1 MEHYAKNI
9 IVDFKETDRYL
20 YLRLDSFLQ
29 MLNTVSMYHTVSLGF
44 APDYMEDNHMA
55 WVLYSWNLHLENGD
69 YYAKK
74 ITFKTFAVF
83 NKDIYSHRYF
93 YVLDEKSNVVGY
105 AVAVWIVIDT
115 QRRKMTRIPLKVQ
128 NVFIDS
134 LDEKNQSI
142 EKRIIEGISVSP
154 LKKIRNVD
162 YTHER
167 AFPVRFNDIDSN
179 LHVNNTVYVNWAMES
194 LVSAED
200 EDFLIDHVP
209 SDLSIVYKK
218 EKRAGGKVIVKANLA
233 GLTSYH
239 EIYDEEG
246 CLLSLVEL
254 TWKKR

>member
-1 MEHYAKNI
+1 MEHYTKNI
-9 IVDFKETDRYL
+9 IVDFKETDRFL
-20 YLRLDSFLQ
+20 NLRLDSFVQ

-44 APDYMEDNHMA
+44 EPNYMENNHMA

-83 NKDIYSHRYF
+83 HRDIYSHRYF
-93 YVLDEKSNVVGY
+93 YVLDEESNIVGY

-115 QRRKMTRIPLKVQ
+115 KKRKMTRIPLKVQ
-128 NVFIDS
+128 NVFMSS

-142 EKRIIEGISVSP
+142 EKQIIEGIPISP
-154 LKKIRNVD
+154 LKKIRNME
-162 YTHER
+162 YTYER
-167 AFPVRFNDIDSN
+167 EFPVRFNDIDSN

-194 LVSAED
+194 LITVDD

-218 EKRAGGKVIVKANLA
+218 EKRPGGKVIVKAKLED
-233 GLTSYH
+233 LTSYH
-239 EIYDEEG
+239 EIYDEED